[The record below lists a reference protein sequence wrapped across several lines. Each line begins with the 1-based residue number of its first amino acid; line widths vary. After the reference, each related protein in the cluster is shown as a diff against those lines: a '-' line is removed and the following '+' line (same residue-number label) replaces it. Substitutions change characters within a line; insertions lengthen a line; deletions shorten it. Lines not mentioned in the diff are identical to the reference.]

1 MSKKIDPRKEE
12 WVVCFDGS
20 ICTKRTWQQK
30 SDHGVKYMS
39 PIYIGFNMGAELA
52 HYIVNLHNASLKPK
66 APEDQFTLP
75 AA

>member
-1 MSKKIDPRKEE
+1 
-12 WVVCFDGS
+12 
-20 ICTKRTWQQK
+20 
-30 SDHGVKYMS
+30 MS